1 MLCMSATS
9 VMGQRDPC
17 GLGHR
22 QVVLLAPPRLRTR
35 GDYHPQPVGVGG
47 FLSPPGR
54 WQRHRGAGC
63 LRPPSPPPP
72 KSPSGC
78 WPWAGRKK
86 NTKKQQ
92 QQQQQQQQQAWQGY
106 TLPPPWRL
114 LGPCSSAGRT
124 WELRWGGS
132 SSSPRLSSRSNPRK
146 WGGLGRVASAFWA
159 GGPLGLM
166 GVSLVV
172 LGVCF
177 WSSSFVSLSPFSS
190 LVVSFVHGRCR
201 AGTRWSVFW
210 RSACSARR
218 RTLLGDPCLGG
229 RTALRSE
236 PPKHKKKQ
244 Q

>member
-1 MLCMSATS
+1 MGAAGLAHASPGRAVGVLCMSATS

-114 LGPCSSAGRT
+114 LGPIHASGVDLGVT
-124 WELRWGGS
+124 LGG
-132 SSSPRLSSRSNPRK
+132 
-146 WGGLGRVASAFWA
+146 
-159 GGPLGLM
+159 
-166 GVSLVV
+166 VV
-172 LGVCF
+172 L
-177 WSSSFVSLSPFSS
+177 VSAV
-190 LVVSFVHGRCR
+190 VVSGHATQVVWTWTG
-201 AGTRWSVFW
+201 S
-210 RSACSARR
+210 
-218 RTLLGDPCLGG
+218 
-229 RTALRSE
+229 
-236 PPKHKKKQ
+236 
-244 Q
+244 